1 MTTASL
7 RRRLPLS
14 QAVPPLEDDDL
25 LAEILLRLPPL
36 PSSLPRASA
45 VCTRWRGLLSDPAF
59 HRRFRIHHRRS
70 PPLIG
75 FIELINV
82 VEGITFHPALDGPDR
97 LPRGRFNLKIDG
109 LGIRIRILGWRHGLG
124 IIFVR
129 VPCQL
134 LVWDPVAG
142 DLHRLDVPP
151 EFKLQYD
158 PLENPISGA
167 VLRAAGD
174 VDHFQVVL
182 VGSEGKQHRRA
193 IACVYLSETGV
204 WGDFVSTPLP
214 SKATIFDHEPA
225 VLAGDCLHWQIL
237 TASRDIVFE
246 FDLNRR
252 SLAVTSLSKHMLTAG
267 GRQHFGVI
275 RAEGG
280 RMGFIFVSGFTAQ
293 LWRRD
298 TDSDGVVSWA
308 RGTTIQLDK
317 LLPPDSQ
324 KEHPSMIGY
333 AEENNVVFF
342 ETVAGVFMLH
352 LESLQLKRL
361 SETNSIRCHH
371 PFELVYTPAIH
382 DGAKVVRHRQLTRWS
397 QITQYIKRLFS

>member
-14 QAVPPLEDDDL
+14 KAVPPLEDDDL

-59 HRRFRIHHRRS
+59 HRRFRTHHRRS

-75 FIELINV
+75 FIELINIS
-82 VEGITFHPALDGPDR
+82 EGITFHPALDGPDR
-97 LPRGRFNLKIDG
+97 LPRGSFNLNTDG
-109 LGIRIRILGWRHGLG
+109 LGVRIRILGCRHGLG
-124 IIFVR
+124 LLFVR

-151 EFKLQYD
+151 EFKLHYH
-158 PLENPISGA
+158 PLEDPISGA
-167 VLRAAGD
+167 VLRAA
-174 VDHFQVVL
+174 DHFQVVL
-182 VGSEGKQHRRA
+182 VGSSCKQQSRRA
-193 IACVYLSETGV
+193 LACVYSSETGA
-204 WGDFVSTPLP
+204 WGDLVSTPFP

-237 TASRDIVFE
+237 TASRNIILE
-246 FDLNRR
+246 FDLNTR
-252 SLAVTSLSKHMLTAG
+252 SLAVTSLSKHMLT
-267 GRQHFGVI
+267 RQHYGVI

-293 LWRRD
+293 LWRKD
-298 TDSDGVVSWA
+298 TDCDSWV
-308 RGTTIQLDK
+308 RGRTIQLDK
-317 LLPPDSQ
+317 LLPPDPQ
-324 KEHPSMIGY
+324 KEYPSMVGLLGY
-333 AEENNVVFF
+333 AEESNVVFF
-342 ETVAGVFMLH
+342 ETAARVFMLH

-361 SETNSIRCHH
+361 SEVNNVRCHH
-371 PFELVYTPAIH
+371 PFELVYTPGNIMPLNFAL
-382 DGAKVVRHRQLTRWS
+382 ACLLKFARVL
-397 QITQYIKRLFS
+397 

>member
-1 MTTASL
+1 MTTASI

-14 QAVPPLEDDDL
+14 PAAPPLEDDDL

-45 VCTRWRGLLSDPAF
+45 VCTRWHSLLSDPAF
-59 HRRFRIHHRRS
+59 HHRFRIHHRRS

-75 FIELINV
+75 FIELIDV
-82 VEGITFHPALDGPDR
+82 VEGITFQPALDAPDR
-97 LPRGRFNLKIDG
+97 LPRGRFSLKIDG
-109 LGIRIRILGWRHGLG
+109 LGWRYRILGCRHGLAL
-124 IIFVR
+124 IFVR
-129 VPCQL
+129 VPRKI

-151 EFKLQYD
+151 ELNLQYD

-174 VDHFQVVL
+174 VEHFQVVL

-193 IACVYLSETGV
+193 LACVYSSETGV

-214 SKATIFDHEPA
+214 SKAMIFDHEPA

-237 TASRDIVFE
+237 AASRNILE
-246 FDLNRR
+246 FDLDRQK
-252 SLAVTSLSKHMLTAG
+252 LAVTSLSTDMFTAG
-267 GRQHFGVI
+267 ANKHFGLI

-280 RMGFIFVSGFTAQ
+280 RMGFIFMSDFTAQ
-293 LWRRD
+293 LWRREAD
-298 TDSDGVVSWA
+298 CDGAVSWV
-308 RGTTIQLDK
+308 RGTTIELDK

-324 KEHPSMIGY
+324 EEHPHMIGY
-333 AEENNVVFF
+333 AEENNLVYF
-342 ETVAGVFMLH
+342 ETVGGVFMVH

-361 SETNSIRCHH
+361 SKTDGITGYHH
-371 PFELVYTPAIH
+371 PFELVYTPGNIMPLISWNNKT
-382 DGAKVVRHRQLTRWS
+382 GYL
-397 QITQYIKRLFS
+397 